1 MFLLFLQNCFI
12 TVIQAAAMDEAEGA
26 PSNKKIKLDN
36 SFNYKYPDLETIGSR
51 KLKNM
56 EFPIN
61 KDGYVLVYTD
71 GSCRGN
77 GKASAVAGYGVYF
90 DENHPL

>member
-1 MFLLFLQNCFI
+1 MSVF
-12 TVIQAAAMDEAEGA
+12 QAAAMDEAEGA
-26 PSNKKIKLDN
+26 PSTKKMKLD
-36 SFNYKYPDLETIGSR
+36 SLFNLQYPDLETIGSR
-51 KLKNM
+51 KLKNI

-71 GSCRGN
+71 GSCRDN